1 MQRKKQIQPRIET
14 LSEKKMLGNQ
24 VKMSIIDNKT
34 PELWQQFMTRKKEIK
49 NDLGDNKYSM
59 QVYDQSYFEKFN
71 PKAEFVKWATVEVAN
86 FENVPKGLE
95 TFILKG
101 GLYAV
106 FEYKGSSED
115 KSIFQ
120 YIYTSWLPNSDY
132 MLDDRPHFEVLGK
145 KYKNN
150 DPNSEEEIWIPI
162 KLKN

>member
-1 MQRKKQIQPRIET
+1 MKQTEPRIEI
-14 LSEKKMLGNQ
+14 LSKKKMLGIQ
-24 VKMSIIDNKT
+24 VKTSLSNNKT
-34 PELWQQFMTRKKEIK
+34 GELWQRFMTRKKEIK
-49 NDLGDNKYSM
+49 DILSDDRYAI
-59 QVYDQSYFEKFN
+59 QIYDRSYFEKFN
-71 PKAEFVKWATVEVAN
+71 PKAEFVKWATVEVAD
-86 FENVPKGLE
+86 FENVPNGME
-95 TFILKG
+95 TFILKS

-132 MLDDRPHFEVLGK
+132 LLDDRPHFEVLGK